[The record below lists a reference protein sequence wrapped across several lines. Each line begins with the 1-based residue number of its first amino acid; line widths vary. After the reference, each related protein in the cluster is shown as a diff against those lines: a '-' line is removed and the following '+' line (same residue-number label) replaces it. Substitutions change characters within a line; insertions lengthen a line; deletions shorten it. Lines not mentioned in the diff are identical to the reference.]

1 MEIKKFSK
9 PTNQVLGE
17 RTFYGSTVGSCSEGL
32 IRLNCDK
39 MPLFKKGT
47 SGNLAKKTYDN
58 SEKESESVSKT
69 NGANST
75 TPPRPPKNST
85 NKPNKPN
92 PSASAGGEQ
101 TNSNSSSK
109 DIKKDEQPQV
119 TKTQSKPGG
128 ATNVK
133 TPPKFIFYCQL
144 AHGSPT
150 CEIQGFTNVKELYGK
165 ISESFKIDTK
175 QVT

>member
-1 MEIKKFSK
+1 
-9 PTNQVLGE
+9 
-17 RTFYGSTVGSCSEGL
+17 
-32 IRLNCDK
+32 
-39 MPLFKKGT
+39 MPLFKKGN

-58 SEKESESVSKT
+58 SEKVTEPLSKT

-92 PSASAGGEQ
+92 PSASTVEQ
-101 TNSNSSSK
+101 TNSDGSSK
-109 DIKKDEQPQV
+109 DVKKDGQPHG
-119 TKTQSKPGG
+119 TKTQSKPGA

-165 ISESFKIDTK
+165 ISECFKIDTK
-175 QVT
+175 QVIMRVLAIVDFNEF